1 MANRKIF
8 ATSIDKLSLPTK
20 NSFQVFPLI
29 KKGELVCINSN
40 ETQLLEDIG
49 LGICSSLSTN
59 SNLFMNEESSNFCKN
74 PSFQKVLYL
83 NSKAWNTDDNLFV
96 SDFVR
101 NYLTFKDKIVKPNNK
116 DIPFAACNMQNNLFD
131 FHFWRNVQSDKLKKA
146 MFDYDMI
153 VINDYNFIFKM
164 KTMKFQEMLSF
175 FKKYISKNITIV
187 MLNPYSVDK
196 EKFNKYFDVTINIER
211 TEHIEE
217 YPFTLN
223 YGKYRSVHKPN
234 PIHIKYEVV

>member
-83 NSKAWNTDDNLFV
+83 NSKAWNTEDNLFV

-101 NYLTFKDKIVKPNNK
+101 NYLTFKDKIVKPDNK
-116 DIPFAACNMQNNLFD
+116 DSPEQVSVFGNSIMQF
-131 FHFWRNVQSDKLKKA
+131 
-146 MFDYDMI
+146 
-153 VINDYNFIFKM
+153 
-164 KTMKFQEMLSF
+164 
-175 FKKYISKNITIV
+175 
-187 MLNPYSVDK
+187 
-196 EKFNKYFDVTINIER
+196 
-211 TEHIEE
+211 
-217 YPFTLN
+217 
-223 YGKYRSVHKPN
+223 
-234 PIHIKYEVV
+234 